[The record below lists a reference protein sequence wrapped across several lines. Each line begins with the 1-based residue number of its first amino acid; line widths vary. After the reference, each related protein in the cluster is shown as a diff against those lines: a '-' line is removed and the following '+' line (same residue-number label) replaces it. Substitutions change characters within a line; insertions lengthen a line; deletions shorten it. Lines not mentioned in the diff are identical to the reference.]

1 MIFSRSLKFELRPT
15 SFAVIALLLVVHTN
29 SFARAKVERAKQSL
43 NLTVAVDEE
52 VKVSYLPS
60 GATLKGDYKR
70 LSNVQ
75 ISPSTK
81 TLKFFPKNE
90 GTGVL
95 TINDS
100 RGRVIAEYYIRV
112 SKSNLSKVA
121 REIRALLA
129 DIEGIDVKIVNDKV
143 IVDGQV
149 LLPSDMNR
157 IFSVVSQYKEATSLV
172 VISPIAQKKIAEI
185 IQRDINNPEI
195 SVRAVND
202 KFLLEGSVSDQT
214 EKQRAEIIAKT
225 YVPDVVTKA
234 GEGAGLIK
242 KQRAEVVINL
252 VTVRA
257 AAAPDPGKIIQLVV
271 HYVEL
276 QKDYTKGFRFQWMP
290 SISDDTGVKFQVGQR
305 DPSSGGGI
313 ISQLTGTIT
322 NLLPKLNWAKE
333 HGQARILQSQ
343 SVIVQDNQPG
353 KVQSL
358 TRIPYQIIGPNN
370 QPSTQFEESGISSTI
385 TPSILGQNS
394 DSIRLTIDFSLKS
407 LLSIT
412 PAGPL
417 VSNNTVQTVVI
428 VRSGESAAI
437 GGLVSNQSG
446 TDYNKLPKDASSNPL
461 LSLYASKSFRR
472 NQSQFVVFVTPI
484 IKSSASAGSDRIKSK
499 FRLRD

>member
-1 MIFSRSLKFELRPT
+1 MYLNDLKTKFILSVFLICT
-15 SFAVIALLLVVHTN
+15 LLFAFN
-29 SFARAKVERAKQSL
+29 SNAKDKVERATQSL
-43 NLTVAVDEE
+43 NLTMSIDEE
-52 VKVSYLPS
+52 IKVDYLPP
-60 GATLKGDYKR
+60 GATLKGDYKK
-70 LSNVQ
+70 LADVK
-75 ISPSTK
+75 ILPETK
-81 TLKFFPKNE
+81 TLKFSPRNE

-100 RGRVIAEYYIRV
+100 RGRVIAEYYLRV

-129 DIEGIDVKIVNDKV
+129 DIEGVDVKIINDKV

-149 LLPSDMNR
+149 LLPADMNR

-172 VISPIAQKKIAEI
+172 VISPIAQRKIAEI
-185 IQRDINNPEI
+185 IQREIVNPEI

-202 KFLLEGSVSDQT
+202 KFILEGSVADIN

-234 GEGAGLIK
+234 GEGAGLIR

-252 VTVRA
+252 ITVRA
-257 AAAPDPGKIIQLVV
+257 APTADPGKIIQLVV

-290 SISDDTGVKFQVGQR
+290 SLSDDTGVKFQLGQR
-305 DPSSGGGI
+305 DPNSGGGI
-313 ISQLTGTIT
+313 VSSLTGTIS

-333 HGQARILQSQ
+333 HGQARVLQSQ
-343 SVIVQDNQPG
+343 SIIVLDNQPG

-358 TRIPYQIIGPNN
+358 TRIPYQVIGANN

-412 PAGPL
+412 TAGPL
-417 VSNNTVQTVVI
+417 VSNNSVQTIII

-446 TDYNKLPKDASSNPL
+446 TDYNKLPKDASSNPI

>member
-1 MIFSRSLKFELRPT
+1 MQTFVRNLNSISLIAIT
-15 SFAVIALLLVVHTN
+15 AFAVSLSVEAN
-29 SFARAKVERAKQSL
+29 AKEKIERARQSV

-52 VKVSYLPS
+52 VKVEYLPQ
-60 GATLKGDYKR
+60 GATLKGDYKK
-70 LSNVQ
+70 LADVKVA
-75 ISPSTK
+75 PETK
-81 TLKFFPKNE
+81 TLKFSPKNE

-95 TINDS
+95 TINDN

-129 DIEGIDVKIVNDKV
+129 DIEGVEVKIINDKV

-149 LLPSDMNR
+149 LLPADMNR

-202 KFLLEGSVSDQT
+202 KFLLEGSVGDPA

-234 GEGAGLIK
+234 GEGAGLIR

-252 VTVRA
+252 ITLRA

-290 SISDDTGVKFQVGQR
+290 SLSDDTGMKFQIGQR
-305 DPSSGGGI
+305 EPSAGGGI
-313 ISQLTGTIT
+313 VSSLTGTIS

-333 HGQARILQSQ
+333 HGQARVLQSQ

-358 TRIPYQIIGPNN
+358 TRIPYQIVGPNN
-370 QPSTQFEESGISSTI
+370 QPSTAFEESGISSTI

-412 PAGPL
+412 SAGPL

-446 TDYNKLPKDASSNPL
+446 TDYNKLPKDANSNPL

-484 IKSSASAGSDRIKSK
+484 IKSSASAGSERIKAK
-499 FRLRD
+499 FRLRE